1 MSSMTLHEYLSQAR
15 GRQAL
20 LAKAICAH
28 APDISR
34 WADGSRAIPFH
45 FGAPIE
51 LATGGQV
58 TREEMFPCDWEKL
71 WPELVFTARRV
82 NDLVSTSGHPGRQPP
97 STNNILDTV
106 PEHAVIVVAGEAP
119 GASGVSGV

>member
-1 MSSMTLHEYLSQAR
+1 MAAMNLHEYLSQER
-15 GRQAL
+15 GRQAS
-20 LAKAICAH
+20 LAKAIGAH

-58 TREEMFPCDWEKL
+58 TRKEMFPCDWERL
-71 WPELVFTARRV
+71 WPELATALRRTTDPAAALSHPAIV
-82 NDLVSTSGHPGRQPP
+82 TAGNATS
-97 STNNILDTV
+97 
-106 PEHAVIVVAGEAP
+106 HAVLGKC
-119 GASGVSGV
+119 

>member
-1 MSSMTLHEYLSQAR
+1 MTAMNLHEYLSQER

-20 LAKAICAH
+20 MAKAIGAH

-58 TREEMFPCDWEKL
+58 TRKEMFPCDWKRL
-71 WPELVFTARRV
+71 WPELATTLGGTTNPELALNHSAIVAVGNATSAARLGEV
-82 NDLVSTSGHPGRQPP
+82 LRQK
-97 STNNILDTV
+97 
-106 PEHAVIVVAGEAP
+106 
-119 GASGVSGV
+119 